1 LQKIRFL
8 DPAAKSVGNARYGLL
23 AQPIVDYYHLYN
35 RGNNY
40 NNIYFGKESYRH
52 FLRLLRKHLVE
63 RDISILAYCLM
74 PNHYHL
80 LIASEVDSLPR
91 AMQAL
96 SIAYTKSI
104 NRRFERVGTLFQG
117 GYRSIRVGN
126 DEYLLNL
133 CRYIHLNP
141 VKAGFVD
148 RPEHWEFS
156 SYLEYAGLRPG
167 TLPQQRMIRE
177 MLGSESSYRSFL
189 DEQQIRM
196 DSKLMKLLL
205 DE

>member
-1 LQKIRFL
+1 V
-8 DPAAKSVGNARYGLL
+8 KSSGNPRYGLI
-23 AQPIVDYYHLYN
+23 AQTIVDYYHLYN

-40 NNIYFGKESYRH
+40 NNIYFGKENYLY
-52 FLRLLRKHLVE
+52 FLRLLRKHLIE
-63 RDISILAYCLM
+63 RDILILAYCLM

-80 LIASEVDSLPR
+80 LVAGEVDNLPR

-117 GYRSIRVGN
+117 GYRSIRVSN

-148 RPEHWEFS
+148 RPESWEFS

-167 TLPQQRMIRE
+167 TLPQQRVIRE
-177 MLGSESSYRSFL
+177 MLRSEDSYRSFL
-189 DEQQIRM
+189 DNQRITM
-196 DSKLMKLLL
+196 DLKLTRLLL